1 MGLDVETLD
10 DAGLLATAPS
20 AIGESNDR
28 LGNDDVPF

>member
-1 MGLDVETLD
+1 MGLDVEALD

-20 AIGESNDR
+20 ATGESNDR